1 MRLTI
6 KMKLLGGFAA
16 IILLLAFGSIMG
28 LSSISSINDLMDH
41 ILQRLYPK
49 VELAFRVDQKL
60 VEISRAELLLALAED
75 QKEMT
80 AQAEFMQQAGK
91 QLETARDK
99 LRDLEDSEGK
109 ALVDRF
115 NAKWEQFSAVN
126 KEVVALAKRN
136 TDVLAKRLSLG
147 EGQAAY
153 ERCAALVQKVAA
165 QAYAEQQ
172 RTQGDATRA
181 AGQRARLAEKI
192 LHGLT
197 VIQRDERGLV
207 MQTTSKGSQE
217 LAKQIEALKS
227 DVNGDLTALERLTP
241 TELQGGL
248 ADLRGAW
255 GKFVEI
261 DQQVVA
267 AGLENSNQA
276 AHELASGKG
285 RELLNSAQ
293 EILASLVVNSER
305 DMDRASKTTD
315 QTEARARWIML
326 LVLAVSVLVGAG
338 VGLWLALGISRG
350 LGKAVGLADTIAV
363 GDVSHT
369 LEIKQKDEIG
379 QLAEAMNKMT
389 QNLRDTVKVA
399 ERMAEGDLTMEVKV
413 LGERD
418 ALGHALEK
426 MVGKLKGV
434 VSEVQSAAHNVASGA
449 QEMSSGSEELSQ
461 GATEQAAAAEEASSS
476 MEQMGANI
484 TQNADNAQQTEKIA
498 VKAALDAQESGK
510 AVGETVEAMKDIA
523 KRITII
529 EEIARQT
536 DLLALNA
543 AIEAARA
550 GEHGKGF
557 AVVASEV
564 RKLAERSQTAAGE
577 ISQLSSGSVQIAEQ
591 AGSLL
596 TKLVPDIQK
605 TAEQVQEI
613 TAASAE
619 QNAGARQIN
628 EALAQLDQ
636 VIQQNAQASEE
647 LASSSEE
654 LTSQAEMLQ
663 ETISFFNIGQQQRQ
677 PARGMSRPAG
687 HRARV
692 AHMAKKGN
700 GGKPPAFASD
710 KGIELNLGDSKIE
723 DEYDSRFERY

>member
-6 KMKLLGGFAA
+6 KSKLLGGF
-16 IILLLAFGSIMG
+16 IVILLLLAFTSFMG
-28 LSSISSINDLMDH
+28 LSGMSTINDEMDT
-41 ILQRLYPK
+41 ITGKIYKK
-49 VELAFRVDQKL
+49 VVLALEIGQNMLEVNRAQKN
-60 VEISRAELLLALAED
+60 LLLASEP
-75 QKEMT
+75 KEIVLQT
-80 AQAEFMQQAGK
+80 EAVNKAIKTVEG
-91 QLETARDK
+91 LRDK
-99 LRDLEDSEGK
+99 LRDTDDSQER
-109 ALVDRF
+109 AVLDRF
-115 NAKWEQFSAVN
+115 SNRWEQYAAVN
-126 KEVVALAKRN
+126 KEVEALALRG
-136 TDVLAKRLSLG
+136 AKAT
-147 EGQAAY
+147 EAGQ
-153 ERCAALVQKVAA
+153 ESGTKAA
-165 QAYAEQQ
+165 QA
-172 RTQGDATRA
+172 
-181 AGQRARLAEKI
+181 LA
-192 LHGLT
+192 
-197 VIQRDERGLV
+197 
-207 MQTTSKGSQE
+207 
-217 LAKQIEALKS
+217 
-227 DVNGDLTALERLTP
+227 N
-241 TELQGGL
+241 
-248 ADLRGAW
+248 
-255 GKFVEI
+255 
-261 DQQVVA
+261 
-267 AGLENSNQA
+267 
-276 AHELASGKG
+276 GKG
-285 RELLNSAQ
+285 RESFLAAQ
-293 EILASLVVNSER
+293 AVISEIVAHNEKEMARS
-305 DMDRASKTTD
+305 SKNAD
-315 QTEARARWIML
+315 DAYARSHLIML
-326 LVLAVSVLVGAG
+326 IVLGTSIVFGIGLS
-338 VGLWLALGISRG
+338 LWLAMSISKG
-350 LGKAVGLADTIAV
+350 LGKAVGLADTIAL

-379 QLAEAMNKMT
+379 QLADAMNKMC
-389 QNLRDTVKVA
+389 QNLRDSAKVAERISEGDLTVEVKVLSAADVLGKAFETMVSSLRGTVKVA

-605 TAEQVQEI
+605 TAELVQEI